1 MDLHQLDTWGC
12 TTKQHPFS
20 GDVQPAKNIGAE
32 SPARNARLGDVRQGG
47 GRISPLKIKVQ
58 LRYADHKFVE
68 EQVDWLLGHDEGHV
82 AVFLNVVG
90 APKTLGF
97 PVQHHHYWKIWGI
110 STVWETHMLHPNA
123 RDINS
128 KLLLRSTACRTLE
141 AWKKRWYGM
150 TKTTWVRF
158 KTIKHHKN
166 GVLNTRHIHRHP

>member
-1 MDLHQLDTWGC
+1 MYHQTASIQWRC
-12 TTKQHPFS
+12 STS
-20 GDVQPAKNIGAE
+20 KNIGAE
-32 SPARNARLGDVRQGG
+32 SLARNARLGDVRQGG

-123 RDINS
+123 CDINS
-128 KLLLRSTACRTLE
+128 KMLLRSTACRTLE
-141 AWKKRWYGM
+141 AWKRCGM
-150 TKTTWVRF
+150 VRQKPHEYSSKLSSITKMECWTPDTS
-158 KTIKHHKN
+158 IN
-166 GVLNTRHIHRHP
+166 IHRHP